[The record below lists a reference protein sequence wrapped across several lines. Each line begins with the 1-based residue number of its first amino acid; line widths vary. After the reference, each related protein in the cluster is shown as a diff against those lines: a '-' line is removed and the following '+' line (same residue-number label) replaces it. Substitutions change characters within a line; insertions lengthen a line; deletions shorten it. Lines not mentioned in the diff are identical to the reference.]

1 MPRLKTYTDKPV
13 VLLTNDDGPPCA
25 SSPNIYAFC
34 KLLQSRLGWDVRVV
48 IPDCQ
53 KSWVGKS
60 YAISDIVTANYFYPL
75 EPDGLKGEITQTRRP
90 LKEGE
95 SMEWVLLS
103 GTPATCA
110 NIALHN
116 LYPGQIDLVISG
128 PNHGRNSS
136 TAFALS
142 SGTLGAALAASLSVP
157 VPGPLT
163 SPSLHEN
170 HMPCIAISYGV
181 VTRPVPDRILELAS
195 ETAVDVCQQLFD
207 NWGEDKE
214 VGGKGLVPIYSINI
228 PLVEA
233 ALEKNERKIVS
244 TEMWRNAYGRLFKT
258 TKLDPS
264 LNWWSNASKPD
275 QPVISSF
282 VASLKASLLSVAE
295 ASEEEE
301 KKKKNNQDQE
311 QGQKSNIPPP
321 RSKAS
326 YDPGDDPVQIV
337 HGNMT
342 SQDKPNTVQT
352 SASLPSHPHTSKT
365 STAGPAA
372 LPTPAPPSP
381 IVPKDTKEEDQQLK
395 FHFAPNMHP
404 LLFPPE
410 GSVPEGT
417 DAWAF
422 AKGWI
427 SVTPMRAEYAC
438 LGATSME

>member
-1 MPRLKTYTDKPV
+1 MPQLKTYTDQPV

-75 EPDGLKGEITQTRRP
+75 EPDGLKGEITQIRRP

-258 TKLDPS
+258 TKL
-264 LNWWSNASKPD
+264 
-275 QPVISSF
+275 
-282 VASLKASLLSVAE
+282 
-295 ASEEEE
+295 
-301 KKKKNNQDQE
+301 
-311 QGQKSNIPPP
+311 
-321 RSKAS
+321 SKAS

-342 SQDKPNTVQT
+342 NQDKPNAVQA

-381 IVPKDTKEEDQQLK
+381 IVPKETKEEDQQLK

>member
-1 MPRLKTYTDKPV
+1 MPQLKTYTDKPV

-48 IPDCQ
+48 IPDSQ

-258 TKLDPS
+258 TKL
-264 LNWWSNASKPD
+264 
-275 QPVISSF
+275 
-282 VASLKASLLSVAE
+282 
-295 ASEEEE
+295 
-301 KKKKNNQDQE
+301 
-311 QGQKSNIPPP
+311 
-321 RSKAS
+321 SKAS

-342 SQDKPNTVQT
+342 NQDKPNAVQA

-381 IVPKDTKEEDQQLK
+381 IVPKETKEEDQQLK

>member
-1 MPRLKTYTDKPV
+1 MPHGHYTFATLMEP
-13 VLLTNDDGPPCA
+13 
-25 SSPNIYAFC
+25 SSE
-34 KLLQSRLGWDVRVV
+34 
-48 IPDCQ
+48 
-53 KSWVGKS
+53 
-60 YAISDIVTANYFYPL
+60 T
-75 EPDGLKGEITQTRRP
+75 EPDGLRGDITQTRRP
-90 LKEGE
+90 LKKGE
-95 SMEWVLLS
+95 SMEWVLIS

-116 LYPGQIDLVISG
+116 IYPGEIDLVISG

-157 VPGPLT
+157 VPGPLS
-163 SPSLHEN
+163 SPSLHET

-181 VTRPVPDRILELAS
+181 VTRPVPVRVLELAT

-214 VGGKGLVPIYSINI
+214 AGGTGLVPIYSINI
-228 PLVEA
+228 PLVET

-258 TKLDPS
+258 S
-264 LNWWSNASKPD
+264 R
-275 QPVISSF
+275 
-282 VASLKASLLSVAE
+282 LLSAKVAE
-295 ASEEEE
+295 ASEEHEG
-301 KKKKNNQDQE
+301 KNPE
-311 QGQKSNIPPP
+311 HVQGHISNIPSR
-321 RSKAS
+321 RSKVT
-326 YDPGDDPVQIV
+326 YDQEDDPVQII
-337 HGNMT
+337 HGNMK

-352 SASLPSHPHTSKT
+352 SNSIPPNSHISTT

-372 LPTPAPPSP
+372 LPTPVPPSL

-395 FHFAPNMHP
+395 FQFAPDMHQ

-438 LGATSME
+438 LGSASIE

>member
-1 MPRLKTYTDKPV
+1 MPQLKTYTDKPV

-48 IPDCQ
+48 IPDSQ

-258 TKLDPS
+258 TKL
-264 LNWWSNASKPD
+264 
-275 QPVISSF
+275 
-282 VASLKASLLSVAE
+282 
-295 ASEEEE
+295 
-301 KKKKNNQDQE
+301 
-311 QGQKSNIPPP
+311 
-321 RSKAS
+321 SKAS

-342 SQDKPNTVQT
+342 SQDKPNTVQA

-381 IVPKDTKEEDQQLK
+381 IVPKETKEEDQQLK

>member
-1 MPRLKTYTDKPV
+1 MPQLKTYTDKPV

-34 KLLQSRLGWDVRVV
+34 KLLQLRLGWDVRVV

-60 YAISDIVTANYFYPL
+60 YAISDVVTASYFYPL
-75 EPDGLKGEITQTRRP
+75 EPDGLKGDITQTRRP
-90 LKEGE
+90 LKKGE
-95 SMEWVLLS
+95 SMEWVLIS

-116 LYPGQIDLVISG
+116 IYPGEIDLVISG

-157 VPGPLT
+157 VPGPLS
-163 SPSLHEN
+163 SPSLHQN
-170 HMPCIAISYGV
+170 HMPCVAISYGV
-181 VTRPVPDRILELAS
+181 VTRPVPVRVLELAT

-214 VGGKGLVPIYSINI
+214 AGGNGLVPIYSINI

-233 ALEKNERKIVS
+233 ALEKNERKVVP

-258 TKLDPS
+258 TRL
-264 LNWWSNASKPD
+264 SK
-275 QPVISSF
+275 VTY
-282 VASLKASLLSVAE
+282 
-295 ASEEEE
+295 
-301 KKKKNNQDQE
+301 NQE
-311 QGQKSNIPPP
+311 
-321 RSKAS
+321 
-326 YDPGDDPVQIV
+326 DDPVQII
-337 HGNMT
+337 HDNMK

-352 SASLPSHPHTSKT
+352 SNSIPPNSHISTT

-381 IVPKDTKEEDQQLK
+381 VVPKDTKEEDQQLK
-395 FHFAPNMHP
+395 FQFAPDMHQ

-438 LGATSME
+438 LGSASIE

>member
-1 MPRLKTYTDKPV
+1 MPQLKTYTDKPV

-258 TKLDPS
+258 TKL
-264 LNWWSNASKPD
+264 
-275 QPVISSF
+275 
-282 VASLKASLLSVAE
+282 
-295 ASEEEE
+295 
-301 KKKKNNQDQE
+301 
-311 QGQKSNIPPP
+311 
-321 RSKAS
+321 SKAS

-342 SQDKPNTVQT
+342 SQDKPNAVQA

-381 IVPKDTKEEDQQLK
+381 IVPKETKEEDQQLK

>member
-1 MPRLKTYTDKPV
+1 MPQLKTYSEKPV

-116 LYPGQIDLVISG
+116 IYPGQIDLVISG

-142 SGTLGAALAASLSVP
+142 SGTLGATLAASLSVP
-157 VPGPLT
+157 IPGPLT
-163 SPSLHEN
+163 SPSLHED

-181 VTRPVPDRILELAS
+181 VTRPVSDRVLELAT

-258 TKLDPS
+258 TKL
-264 LNWWSNASKPD
+264 
-275 QPVISSF
+275 
-282 VASLKASLLSVAE
+282 
-295 ASEEEE
+295 
-301 KKKKNNQDQE
+301 
-311 QGQKSNIPPP
+311 
-321 RSKAS
+321 SKAL
-326 YDPGDDPVQIV
+326 YDPGDDPVQIA
-337 HGNMT
+337 HGYMK

-352 SASLPSHPHTSKT
+352 STSLPSHPHTSKT

-381 IVPKDTKEEDQQLK
+381 ITPKNTKDEEQQLK

-438 LGATSME
+438 LGAASIE